1 MNLQALLIRATAS
14 IAFGLIATAAI
25 VIARPATNS
34 TVPVNTATAHAAY
47 APQPVVLPTIHV
59 RPTAT
64 ERLAATASRRA
75 SASGNTVVFVHAVRH
90 DESTQTS
97 LPVLRG
103 LGSDMPYYS
112 FGKVLPRI
120 SVKE

>member
-34 TVPVNTATAHAAY
+34 AVPVSAAPALATH

-59 RPTAT
+59 HPTPT
-64 ERLAATASRRA
+64 ERLAVTASRHA
-75 SASGNTVVFVHAVRH
+75 SDSGNTVVFVHAVQH

-112 FGKVLPRI
+112 FGKALPRI